1 MFFGRELIKNK
12 IEFSSLKSEEE
23 LNIAYGADN
32 KFILGAG
39 VSIESVI
46 INNEN
51 KKLKFHLFT
60 DDISSENIEKI
71 SQICKKYETAIDIY
85 NVNAELIRTLP
96 NNKAWNHAI
105 YFRLM
110 IADYFCGK
118 VKKIL
123 YLDSDVFCNYGC

>member
-51 KKLKFHLFT
+51 KKFKFHLFT

-96 NNKAWNHAI
+96 TNKAWNHEI

-123 YLDSDVFCNYGC
+123 YLYSDVFCNYGC